1 MSTSEGLTQGVLD
14 RETIAATDPTDQ
26 LTDVLALP
34 EHLRDALWKTESA
47 ALGTWDSP
55 GGLVVAGMGAS
66 ALGGTIAAAALGDHA
81 SRPILLAR
89 AYGLPPWTTPD
100 TTVLC
105 ASYSGETE
113 ETLACFEAAGALGA
127 RRVVVTTGGTL
138 AEQARG
144 EGVPVIPVAG
154 GLRSATAAGYM
165 VVAALETAAACGAG
179 PRLTSELDVAAEHLE
194 ELVIEWGPEGAEDGL
209 LKRLARALEGTV
221 PMIAGAGVASTI
233 AHRWKAQLNRQ
244 ARVPAWACE
253 LPDAD
258 HSEVAGWEDAES
270 FGRFSAVFL
279 DDCDT
284 HPRVQSRI
292 AMTRSVIA
300 ARAAGTHV
308 VSSRGTTAVERALSL
323 VLAGDLLSLYLAA
336 LRGVDPAGESDVDRL
351 KVELG
356 RPDIAARSRA

>member
-1 MSTSEGLTQGVLD
+1 MSTSAETSQGVLD
-14 RETIAATDPTDQ
+14 REALAAADPTDQ

-34 EHLRDALWKTESA
+34 EHLRDALWKTDSA
-47 ALGTWDSP
+47 NLGTWDSP

-66 ALGGTIAAAALGDHA
+66 AIGGQVAAAALADHA

-127 RRVVVTTGGTL
+127 RRVVVTTGGRL
-138 AEQARG
+138 AEQARA

-154 GLRSATAAGYM
+154 GLRSSTAVGYM

-194 ELVIEWGPEGAEDGL
+194 ELVVEWGPESAEDSP
-209 LKRLARALEGTV
+209 LKVLARELDGTV
-221 PMIAGAGVASTI
+221 PMLAGAGLTAAL

-244 ARVPAWACE
+244 ARVLAWAAE

-258 HSEVAGWEDAES
+258 HHEIAGWEAAARL
-270 FGRFSAVFL
+270 GRFSAVFL

-292 AMTRSVIA
+292 SLTREIVA
-300 ARAAGTHV
+300 ERAAGTHLLR
-308 VSSRGTTAVERALSL
+308 SRGTTAVERALSL
-323 VLAGDLLSLYLAA
+323 VLAGDLVSLYLAA
-336 LRGVDPAGESDVDRL
+336 LRGVDPAGESDVDRI
-351 KVELG
+351 K
-356 RPDIAARSRA
+356 ARLTD

>member
-1 MSTSEGLTQGVLD
+1 MSTSEGLVLD

-26 LTDVLALP
+26 LTDILALP

-47 ALGTWDSP
+47 ALGSWDSP

-127 RRVVVTTGGTL
+127 RRVVVTTGGSL
-138 AEQARG
+138 AEEARA

-154 GLRSATAAGYM
+154 GLRPATAVGYM

-179 PRLTSELDVAAEHLE
+179 PRMTSELDVAAEHLE
-194 ELVIEWGPEGAEDGL
+194 ELVNEWGPEGAENGQ
-209 LKRLARALEGTV
+209 LKTLARQLQGTI
-221 PMIAGAGVASTI
+221 PNIAGAGLTAAI
-233 AHRWKAQLNRQ
+233 AHRWTAQLNRQ
-244 ARVPAWACE
+244 ARIPAWASE

-258 HSEVAGWEDAES
+258 HYELAGWEGAEEL
-270 FGRFSAVFL
+270 GRFSAVFL
-279 DDCDT
+279 DDVDT

-292 AMTRSVIA
+292 ALTRSLIGSHA
-300 ARAAGTHV
+300 SGTHV
-308 VSSRGTTAVERALSL
+308 IGSRGTTAVGRALSL
-323 VLAGDLLSLYLAA
+323 VLAGDLVSLYLAI
-336 LRGVDPAGESDVDRL
+336 LRGVDPAGASDIDRL
-351 KVELG
+351 KAELAG
-356 RPDIAARSRA
+356 

>member
-1 MSTSEGLTQGVLD
+1 MSTSEGLTQRVLD

-66 ALGGTIAAAALGDHA
+66 ALGGTLAAAALGDHA

-138 AEQARG
+138 AEQARA

-154 GLRSATAAGYM
+154 GLRSATAVGYM

-194 ELVIEWGPEGAEDGL
+194 ELVVEWGPEGPEDGR
-209 LKRLARALEGTV
+209 LKSLARALEGTV
-221 PMIAGAGVASTI
+221 AMVAGAGLTSPI

-244 ARVPAWACE
+244 ARVLAWASE

-258 HSEVAGWEDAES
+258 HHEVAGWESAEQL
-270 FGRFSAVFL
+270 GRFSSIFL

-292 AMTRSVIA
+292 ALTRGMVA
-300 ARAAGTHV
+300 ERAVGTHV

-323 VLAGDLLSLYLAA
+323 VLAGDLVSLYLAT
-336 LRGVDPAGESDVDRL
+336 LRGVDPAGESDVDRV
-351 KVELG
+351 K
-356 RPDIAARSRA
+356 AALAG

>member
-1 MSTSEGLTQGVLD
+1 MSTSEGLAQGILD
-14 RETIAATDPTDQ
+14 RESIAAADPTDQ

-138 AEQARG
+138 AEQARA
-144 EGVPVIPVAG
+144 ENVPVIPVAG
-154 GLRSATAAGYM
+154 GLRPATAVGYM

-179 PRLTSELDVAAEHLE
+179 PRLTAELDVAAEHLE
-194 ELVIEWGPEGAEDGL
+194 ELVVEWGPEGAEDGL
-209 LKRLARALEGTV
+209 LKALARDLEGTV
-221 PMIAGAGVASTI
+221 PVIAGAGLTAAI

-244 ARVPAWACE
+244 AQVPAWASE

-258 HSEVAGWEDAES
+258 HHELAGWAGADAL
-270 FGRFSAVFL
+270 GRFSAVFL
-279 DDCDT
+279 SDTDT

-292 AMTRSVIA
+292 ALTRTIIA
-300 ARAAGTHV
+300 GYAAGTHV

-323 VLAGDLLSLYLAA
+323 VLAGDLMSLYLAV
-336 LRGVDPAGESDVDRL
+336 LRGVDPAGENDADRL
-351 KVELG
+351 KAEISG
-356 RPDIAARSRA
+356 